1 MKENTRFCT
10 RSLRDNTRFGG
21 VIHFTELSPYPNSTT
36 LSHGSPFAEKIIA
49 DRTFEEQCHRNIIQ
63 TDRRYLSKAR
73 QAADI
78 SDYKNVHIGCVAV
91 YKGNIVGIGCNT
103 NKTHPVQKYYN
114 KYRNTDVDQETLLP
128 KIHAEISCINSIRH
142 LDIDFSKVKLYI
154 YRKRNDKPYGMSRPC
169 PSCMAAI
176 KDLGIKHIYYT
187 TNEGFAYEC
196 ITQEDLV

>member
-1 MKENTRFCT
+1 M
-10 RSLRDNTRFGG
+10 SL
-21 VIHFTELSPYPNSTT
+21 FT
-36 LSHGSPFAEKIIA
+36 K
-49 DRTFEEQCHRNIIQ
+49 

-196 ITQEDLV
+196 VTKEDLI